1 MKPSNTPI
9 RDVWALYCEAFHAMF
24 PGNHKVELSATAL
37 QEFADLL
44 RAASSEAGVAVSD
57 SMVDRF
63 MNWPLPDSVCS
74 DPCATKQGYP
84 GRIGTN
90 LLTADQAR
98 AMLEHVLQCAS
109 SETATLEMAR
119 ALTRAADFLE
129 AHDKPTLARD
139 CRVCADVLAVM
150 EDKK

>member
-1 MKPSNTPI
+1 MTSPNTPI
-9 RDVWALYCEAFHAMF
+9 HD
-24 PGNHKVELSATAL
+24 
-37 QEFADLL
+37 L
-44 RAASSEAGVAVSD
+44 RAAVLAYDAAIRSCANDPEKMASFCSAEGDDLDMLYAHMLNAAHAV
-57 SMVDRF
+57 
-63 MNWPLPDSVCS
+63 
-74 DPCATKQGYP
+74 
-84 GRIGTN
+84 
-90 LLTADQAR
+90 
-98 AMLEHVLQCAS
+98 E